1 MLIERYFEFLQAAVV
16 ACPLVQTFRLA
27 YDKRG
32 TYEGFIR
39 GEVHFPDGSTLHIRE
54 FVDTE
59 QGVDR
64 LTYVYQ
70 YLDPA
75 LNLVFR
81 YDNTGHHRRLGLASY
96 PDHKHDGSE
105 SSVVSSMAPGLADV
119 LREIQGL
126 ITPTT

>member
-1 MLIERYFEFLQAAVV
+1 MLIERYFESLQAAVE

-39 GEVHFPDGSTLHIRE
+39 GEIHFPDGSTLHIRE

-64 LTYVYQ
+64 LAYVYQ
-70 YLDPA
+70 YLGPA
-75 LNLVFR
+75 LELIFR
-81 YDNTGHHRRLGLASY
+81 YDNTGHHRRLGLATY
-96 PDHKHDGSE
+96 PDHKHEGSE
-105 SSVVSSMAPGLADV
+105 SNVVVSTAPELPGV
-119 LREIQGL
+119 LREIQTL
-126 ITPTT
+126 VTPIA